1 MKFGEIIEEARVKAE
16 LNQKQ
21 LAARILKEDG
31 EHISAPYLND
41 ILSSRRTP
49 TSDHMIEQFSKVL
62 NIQPELLYYAAG
74 KIPPWVYDP
83 KADKECVLDAFEAF
97 KQALQNKQRKLSFE
111 QT

>member
-1 MKFGEIIEEARVKAE
+1 MEFGEIIEEARVKAK

-41 ILSSRRTP
+41 ILGGRRTP

-74 KIPPWVYDP
+74 KIPAWAYDI
-83 KADKECVLDAFEAF
+83 KADEARVIEAFEAF
-97 KQALQNKQRKLSFE
+97 KQALHNRQRKLNF
-111 QT
+111 